1 MSDEM
6 SDEKEKRTD
15 WKLAESALAKSDS
28 TPPPTSQLVTQPD
41 SNLPPAPVLQVGI
54 SESEE
59 SPKGVLAKFHQNR
72 LSRKASIAA
81 LKSHYDNQLDALR
94 YTLAKACQ
102 VSKARA
108 DALAEKHL
116 KELDAGHLEVLGQLG
131 LRNKDTRER
140 TLIELTDSTV
150 EKLKEVQTKDWPP
163 SLIEETIQQLFEVR
177 KRAVAEIMNE
187 LGDEPKENH
196 L

>member
-1 MSDEM
+1 MSNE
-6 SDEKEKRTD
+6 SEKRTN
-15 WKLAESALAKSDS
+15 WELAESALAKTDATAAPSDS
-28 TPPPTSQLVTQPD
+28 GEMVVP
-41 SNLPPAPVLQVGI
+41 SNRDLPPAPNLQVGI
-54 SESEE
+54 SESDE
-59 SPKGVLAKFHQNR
+59 SPKGVLARFHQNR

-150 EKLKEVQTKDWPP
+150 EKLKEVQSKDWPP

-187 LGDEPKENH
+187 LGDVAPE
-196 L
+196 